1 MYLYFVR
8 HGETQWNRME
18 KIQGQ
23 VEIPLNDY
31 GVELAYATQEGLKD
45 VTFDAAFSSPLS
57 RAYDTCRIILGNQQV
72 EITKDERLLEIG
84 FGVRE
89 GSSILDIQRNPE
101 DAVYNFFEHPS
112 GYCPPETA
120 ESFEHLF
127 ARSRSFMEEVIFP
140 LEGNMDNILIASH
153 SAVIRSIL
161 NPIAGLKLEE
171 FWKIDLPNCAVSII
185 ELKNGKL
192 SAIEKSKHFY

>member
-57 RAYDTCRIILGNQQV
+57 WAYDTCRIILGNQQV

-89 GSSILDIQRNPE
+89 GSSILDI
-101 DAVYNFFEHPS
+101 
-112 GYCPPETA
+112 
-120 ESFEHLF
+120 
-127 ARSRSFMEEVIFP
+127 
-140 LEGNMDNILIASH
+140 
-153 SAVIRSIL
+153 
-161 NPIAGLKLEE
+161 
-171 FWKIDLPNCAVSII
+171 
-185 ELKNGKL
+185 
-192 SAIEKSKHFY
+192 